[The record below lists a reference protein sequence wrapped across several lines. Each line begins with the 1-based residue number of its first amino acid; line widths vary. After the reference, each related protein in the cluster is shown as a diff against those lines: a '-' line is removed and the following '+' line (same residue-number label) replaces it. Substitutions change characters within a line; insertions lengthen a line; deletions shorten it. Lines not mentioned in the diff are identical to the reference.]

1 MPLAGRESTTKNAE
15 HLKQSEGWQRSQRRF
30 SVDGT
35 LVGAIRIRTLTL
47 MVESR
52 SIGIDFLLVPILG

>member
-1 MPLAGRESTTKNAE
+1 MPLKGRESTTKNAE
-15 HLKQSEGWQRSQRRF
+15 HLKHSEGWQRSQRRF

-47 MVESR
+47 LVDSR
-52 SIGIDFLLVPILG
+52 SIGSDCLLVPLLG